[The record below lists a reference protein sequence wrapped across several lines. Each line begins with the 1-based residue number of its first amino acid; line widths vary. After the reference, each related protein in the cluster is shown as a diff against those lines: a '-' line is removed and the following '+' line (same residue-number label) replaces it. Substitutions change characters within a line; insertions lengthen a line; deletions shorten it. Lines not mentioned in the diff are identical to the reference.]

1 MKHLLATSISIA
13 LLSLGLAGCGE
24 KQATKEVTSDA
35 FVTIQGQDLIKPDG
49 TKLFI
54 MGTNLGNWLNP
65 EGYMFKFNKTNSGRF
80 INEMFCQ
87 LVGPDFTADFWKAF
101 KDNYVTREDI
111 RFIKEQ
117 GANTIRLPFH
127 YKLFTDEDYMGLTA
141 AQDGFARVDSLV
153 EWCRESDLYLI
164 LDMHDAPGGQT
175 GDNIDDSYGYP
186 WLFDS
191 EVSQQLYC
199 DIWRRIADRYKNEP
213 VILGYELFNEPIAP
227 YFENMEELNGKLEDV
242 YKKGVAAIREA
253 SINRIVREAGIPRGS
268 FYMYFRDKEDLFHY
282 LMEES
287 INEMLMVFEEALH
300 SQGGDIF
307 AALPA
312 MYDHLRSRR
321 SADRSLGGMGMM
333 SAIVNRNDG
342 LQKGGLLEFLDPDRI
357 LKRMKDCVN
366 PDLLDLR
373 EPEDLNCILRML
385 IVLIVPIMYNGIR
398 PETDPEDREKLQHAL
413 EILRRGM
420 GAKTH
425 PAQRS

>member
-1 MKHLLATSISIA
+1 MELWKNFDRLVVFDTETTGIEFGRDRIIEIGAVALENGAERWDFNALVRLPAGQMLPTFITELTGITDEQLDREGVDDRAAAEGFCRLLEGAERPLLVAYNAQFDLNFLYYLLKPLGLVSVLRKPRFLDALTVYRDRRDYPHKLCNAIEAYGLTEAENSHRAVDDARATVLLLEA
-13 LLSLGLAGCGE
+13 MAAEKQEKLLSAAVRE
-24 KQATKEVTSDA
+24 
-35 FVTIQGQDLIKPDG
+35 
-49 TKLFI
+49 
-54 MGTNLGNWLNP
+54 
-65 EGYMFKFNKTNSGRF
+65 
-80 INEMFCQ
+80 
-87 LVGPDFTADFWKAF
+87 FTE
-101 KDNYVTREDI
+101 R
-111 RFIKEQ
+111 
-117 GANTIRLPFH
+117 
-127 YKLFTDEDYMGLTA
+127 
-141 AQDGFARVDSLV
+141 
-153 EWCRESDLYLI
+153 
-164 LDMHDAPGGQT
+164 
-175 GDNIDDSYGYP
+175 
-186 WLFDS
+186 
-191 EVSQQLYC
+191 
-199 DIWRRIADRYKNEP
+199 
-213 VILGYELFNEPIAP
+213 P
-227 YFENMEELNGKLEDV
+227 YN
-242 YKKGVAAIREA
+242 EA

-287 INEMLMVFEEALH
+287 INEMLMVFEEVLH

-342 LQKGGLLEFLDPDRI
+342 LQKGGLLEFLDPDHI
-357 LKRMKDCVN
+357 LKRMEGCVN

-385 IVLIVPIMYNGIR
+385 IALIVPIMYNGIR